1 MKITMVEPYFTGSH
15 RAWAQ
20 GYAAHSMHDVEIISL
35 PGRFW
40 KWRMHGGAVT
50 LAREFLLRHM
60 SPDLIVSSSM
70 LDLST
75 FLSLTRRVT
84 AGVPVAAYFHE
95 NQLAYPWQE
104 SDRDRR
110 KGRDVHYGFINFIT
124 ALTADRVF
132 FNSHYNMESFLDEL
146 PRMLKHFPDYQ
157 ELECVREI
165 AEKSSCLYV
174 GVDFSGF
181 LPADAP
187 FGTHDKSSD
196 VPVIV
201 WNHRWEYDKNPAE
214 FFDALLSLACKGL
227 DFRVILLG
235 ESFRQKPQEFLH
247 AISRLGSRVLHA
259 GFVKDRAEYIY
270 WLQRANLLPVTSL
283 HDFFGIS
290 VCEAIYS
297 GCLPI
302 LPQRLAYTEL
312 VPPMFHQMVFYKDRK
327 QFREMLEAE
336 VRDWRKNR
344 ERRAQ
349 IVTCLQQV
357 VSRFSWEQMAP
368 EYDRTFASIIK
379 PCRGALE

>member
-1 MKITMVEPYFTGSH
+1 
-15 RAWAQ
+15 
-20 GYAAHSMHDVEIISL
+20 MHDVEIISL

-50 LAREFLLRHM
+50 LAREFLSRRM
-60 SPDLIVSSSM
+60 SPDLIVASSM

-84 AGVPVAAYFHE
+84 DFIPVAAYFHE

-110 KGRDVHYGFINFIT
+110 RGSDVHYGFINFIT

-132 FNSHYNMESFLDEL
+132 FNSHYNMESFLDGL
-146 PRMLKHFPDYQ
+146 TRMLKHFPDYQ
-157 ELECVREI
+157 ELECAREI

-174 GVDFSGF
+174 GVDFSRP
-181 LPADAP
+181 LPSDAA
-187 FGTHDKSSD
+187 FEIHDKSSD

-214 FFDALLSLACKGL
+214 FFDALLYLVSKGL

-235 ESFRQKPQEFLH
+235 ESFRQKPREFLH
-247 AISRLGSRVLHA
+247 AISMLGPRVLHA
-259 GFVKDRAEYIY
+259 GFVKDRTEYIH

-302 LPQRLAYTEL
+302 LPNRLAYPEL
-312 VPPMFHQMVFYKDRK
+312 VPPMFHPMVFYNNSK
-327 QFREMLEAE
+327 QFREMLETE
-336 VRDWRKNR
+336 VRGWRRNR

-349 IVTCLQQV
+349 IVTALQQAI
-357 VSRFSWEQMAP
+357 SRFSWEYMAP
-368 EYDRTFASIIK
+368 EYDRVFGSMIRDGK
-379 PCRGALE
+379 V